1 MRDLYMFFLEVQQ
14 DKLHH
19 ISSRF
24 QLSIFFPIIVFFCFS
39 LKFFKMST
47 ETWFCIW
54 FYPFLSNL
62 LWSHASIPQLSISRG
77 ASLSFWLPIT
87 RHMVHRPLRC
97 SGLVRALFGLL
108 PVLMVFLIFSF
119 FGSPQLFG
127 RCSGLFG
134 LVRASPLES
143 IVS

>member
-1 MRDLYMFFLEVQQ
+1 MRDIYMFFLEIQQ

-24 QLSIFFPIIVFFCFS
+24 QLSIFFPIIVFFVFHWNSSKCQQ
-39 LKFFKMST
+39 KRG
-47 ETWFCIW
+47 FCIW

-62 LWSHASIPQLSISRG
+62 LWSHASIPQLSISCG

-97 SGLVRALFGLL
+97 SGLVRALFGL
-108 PVLMVFLIFSF
+108 VRAFARFDCFSNIF
-119 FGSPQLFG
+119 FGKPAFV
-127 RCSGLFG
+127 RALFG